1 MSGSSHVFIIVSPRP
16 RTGKTLLARLVA
28 EFYQSNAKPIGQAE
42 AKPVIGYDLSPY
54 EPGMSAFLPHIT
66 TQSTL
71 EDTRGQIA
79 LFDQLVLADGKTK
92 VVDLSHMVLEKFFTL
107 AYDIDFAQ
115 EASSRGVSAVVMY
128 IADHS
133 PITVETYRI
142 LREKF
147 PALTFM
153 PVFNDAVVRGP
164 EIRRQFQPSPGAP
177 VPLQIPQ
184 LSSALRVQ
192 VDRRPFSFREFRASP
207 PTFTSEHL
215 REEMD
220 SFLKRVFRQFREA
233 EIANLMFKVTS
244 SLGPL
249 GHLAALPLRAD
260 DASTE
265 RESLVN

>member
-28 EFYQSNAKPIGQAE
+28 EYYQSNARPIGQTE
-42 AKPVIGYDLSPY
+42 TRPVVGYDLSPY
-54 EPGMSAFLPHIT
+54 EPGLSAFLPNIT

-79 LFDQLVLADGKTK
+79 LFDQLVLDDDKTK

-107 AYDIDFAQ
+107 AWDIDFAQ
-115 EASSRGVSAVVMY
+115 EAASRGVSAVVMY
-128 IADHS
+128 VGDHS

-153 PVFNDAVVRGP
+153 PVFNDAIVRGP
-164 EIRRQFQPSPGAP
+164 EIRRQFQPSPGTP

-184 LSSALRVQ
+184 LSSHLRVQ
-192 VDRRPFSFREFRASP
+192 VDRRPFSFREFRATP
-207 PTFTSEHL
+207 PTYTPEPL
-215 REEMD
+215 REEMA
-220 SFLKRVFRQFREA
+220 SFMKRVFRQLREA
-233 EIANLMFKVTS
+233 ELSNLMHKLTS

-249 GHLAALPLRAD
+249 GHLAPMLRAN
-260 DASTE
+260 ASTDATDT
-265 RESLVN
+265 LVE